1 MSTIILTLFVIFLT
15 GVVVIIAAAV
25 LPQVSVFFDH
35 VRAAA
40 VCIYNCIRE
49 A

>member
-1 MSTIILTLFVIFLT
+1 MSPIILILFAIFLT
-15 GVVVIIAAAV
+15 GVVVIIAAA
-25 LPQVSVFFDH
+25 LFPQVSMFFDR

-40 VCIYNCIRE
+40 VRFYNCIRE